1 MYILPQLLSL
11 CTKNFLIE
19 NTFNK
24 IKNSLS
30 NLIDTFV
37 NNLSP
42 TRYIDTM
49 LSLQEFNNKIISD
62 FIINYI
68 NSLDNQFKNS
78 NKRKENYVIN
88 KSNVPRTII
97 TIFGTITFKRILYL
111 NKFTGEYYFYVDDIL
126 NLEPYMN
133 YDPIVRGII
142 VNDATNYSPNYTS
155 FNSSLNILN
164 LNNYIK
170 NNYMQTIPKST
181 IYNFKRNTKIR
192 KVNYNLIPT
201 NKTLYVMVDEKWLHK
216 QDKNNP
222 NKRKYI
228 MSKCFVT
235 FTGIKRKGKRSR
247 LIGKHVFI
255 TSSNNPWKV
264 FIDEISNIY
273 DFEKI
278 ETINLLSDAGSWILS
293 GKYELKLYTNNKII
307 VNTCEFHVKQKINRS
322 TSDKELR
329 LKIADI
335 IYQKED
341 KKEFEKEMD
350 KLIRS
355 TDKENRKQKI
365 KEYKNYILKHWKG
378 IINMKHSMCKSS
390 MEAHIEHCISSSFSE
405 VPKAYSDKN
414 IETYLKLQEMKLNN
428 INILKYYLDTYNS
441 KEEYVYNEKE
451 VDLCLFNNSTS
462 NMPILS
468 SSSPYYST
476 LYGISHCASV
486 KIR

>member
-1 MYILPQLLSL
+1 MYILSQLLDL

-19 NTFNK
+19 NTLNK
-24 IKNSLS
+24 IKKSLS
-30 NLIDTFV
+30 NLIDAFIKNT
-37 NNLSP
+37 SS

-49 LSLQEFNNKIISD
+49 LSLQDFNNKIISD
-62 FIINYI
+62 FIIDYI
-68 NSLDNQFKNS
+68 TVLDNEFKNS
-78 NKRKENYVIN
+78 KKRKENYMIN

-97 TIFGTITFKRILYL
+97 TIFGTITFKRTLYL
-111 NKFTGEYYFYVDDIL
+111 NKNTNEYYFYIDDIL

-133 YDPIVRGII
+133 YDPIVRAII
-142 VNDATNYSPNYTS
+142 VNDSTNSSPNYTS

-164 LNNYIK
+164 LKDYIK

-181 IYNFKRNTKIR
+181 IYNIKRSTKIR
-192 KVNYNLIPT
+192 KVSYDLIDN
-201 NKTLYVMVDEKWLHK
+201 NKTLYVMVDEKWIHK
-216 QDKNNP
+216 QDKKIP
-222 NKRKYI
+222 DKRKYI

-247 LIGKHVFI
+247 LIGRHVFI
-255 TSSNNPWKV
+255 TSSNTPWKV
-264 FIDEISNIY
+264 FMDEISNIY

-278 ETINLLSDAGSWILS
+278 ETISLLSDAGSWILS
-293 GKYELKLYTNNKII
+293 GKDELKLYSNNKII

-322 TSDKELR
+322 TTDKELR

-341 KKEFEKEMD
+341 KKEFEKEMN
-350 KLIRS
+350 KLIES
-355 TDKENRKQKI
+355 KDKESRKQKI
-365 KEYKNYILKHWKG
+365 TEYKNYILKHWKG
-378 IINMKHSMCKSS
+378 IINMKHSLCKSS

-405 VPKAYSDKN
+405 VPKAYSDKY

-428 INILKYYLDTYNS
+428 INILKYYFDTYNS
-441 KEEYVYNEKE
+441 KEEYVYNEEK
-451 VDLCLFNNSTS
+451 VDLCLFNKSTS
-462 NMPILS
+462 NMPILN